1 MSKILQ
7 CFTCRQS
14 VSSFRAI
21 QTLARMEGRVTCII
35 KAAGVPVAGPG
46 AIVKLDRYKR
56 TY

>member
-1 MSKILQ
+1 MSNILQ
-7 CFTCRQS
+7 CSTCRQS

-21 QTLARMEGRVTCII
+21 QTLARMEGRVTCTI

>member
-1 MSKILQ
+1 MSNILQ
-7 CFTCRQS
+7 CSTCRQS
-14 VSSFRAI
+14 VSSIRAI
-21 QTLARMEGRVTCII
+21 QTLARMEGRVTCTI